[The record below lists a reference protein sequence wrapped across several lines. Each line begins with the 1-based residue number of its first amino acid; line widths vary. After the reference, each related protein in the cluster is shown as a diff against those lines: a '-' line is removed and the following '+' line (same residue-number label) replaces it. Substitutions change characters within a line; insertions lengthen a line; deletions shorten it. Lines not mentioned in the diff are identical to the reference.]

1 MSASH
6 NNDYQ
11 FNTETGASSTGN
23 GDGEWKEIRGQ
34 RKGGS
39 PSASGDS
46 RASKSTVPTKVIVV
60 PSGQALGAV
69 SWIRKYWKGSKM
81 EAHLKGWND
90 KGRKTSKILLVGAEA
105 EKCGKVLLTKVKNW
119 SEQKGKVA
127 SGTYTSPSARPVHTL
142 SASPTVGK
150 SALYKAKDGSPV
162 KFHPAKVQDESSKTF
177 KFSLSGGSKSQQEAV
192 LATATELAHQ
202 MSCVVRLPAPVA
214 GLAIKM
220 TQQDYKDNTGG
231 SIDIERHRYQKGDKI
246 HYVYVLSSDEVL
258 VEALHGAL
266 EHFAAEVSAK
276 NDEFLRKYQAGKF
289 ALVPEKE
296 VLKKQRWNDR
306 YTITK
311 TKFLPAGVAKE
322 HHPKEGFAFVMF
334 PDTEKG
340 AKCLKKARDLTKRH
354 LDKKKEAKSGGSAAK
369 KTSSPPKAPVSAADY
384 YAARDA
390 AKAKG
395 KTVATQKGGG
405 AKAPAPEVEFR
416 SGGMFDA
423 LADEAEVDPTRTE
436 ATVVPKGK
444 KSPTTVKKLVVTYN
458 VGSTPET
465 VRDRTQEKRDR
476 VEKEILAE
484 AAREECS
491 AQFAEV
497 AKTAAPMG
505 SKWSAMAKKAPVEKK
520 VEQVEL
526 PAPVAF
532 LPKHPKKVE
541 TVGPVEEEEWQVQ
554 EDGDHW
560 TPPATPVGFEDEDA
574 EEW

>member
-1 MSASH
+1 MSDTHTNGS
-6 NNDYQ
+6 Q
-11 FNTETGASSTGN
+11 FITETGASSTGN
-23 GDGEWKEIRGQ
+23 GDGEWQEIRSQ

-46 RASKSTVPTKVIVV
+46 RASKSTVPTRVIVV
-60 PSGQALGAV
+60 PSGQAPGAV
-69 SWIRKYWKGSKM
+69 SWVRKYWKGPKM

-90 KGRKTSKILLVGAEA
+90 KGRKTSKILLKGAEA
-105 EKCGKVLLTKVKNW
+105 DKCGEVLLAKVKNW
-119 SEQKGKVA
+119 SEQKGKGA
-127 SGTYTSPSARPVHTL
+127 SGTYTSPGARPVHTL

-150 SALYKAKDGSPV
+150 SALFKAKDGSPV
-162 KFHPAKVQDESSKTF
+162 KFHPAKVQDESCKTF

-202 MSCVVRLPAPVA
+202 MSCIVRLPAPVA

-220 TQQDYKDNTGG
+220 TQQDYKENTGG
-231 SIDIERHRYQKGDKI
+231 SIDIERHRYTKDDEF
-246 HYVYVLSSDEVL
+246 HCAYVLSSDEVL

-266 EHFAAEVSAK
+266 AHFAAEVSAK
-276 NDEFLRKYQAGKF
+276 NAEFLRKYHAGKF

-311 TKFLPAGVAKE
+311 TKFLPEGVAKE
-322 HHPKEGFAFVMF
+322 HHPKEGFVFVMF

-340 AKCLKKARDLTKRH
+340 AKCLKKARDLTKRY
-354 LDKKKEAKSGGSAAK
+354 LDKQSEEAKSGGSAAK
-369 KTSSPPKAPVSAADY
+369 KSSSPPKADVSAEDY
-384 YAARDA
+384 FATK
-390 AKAKG
+390 AKSKG
-395 KTVATQKGGG
+395 KTEEIKKSEVAE
-405 AKAPAPEVEFR
+405 APAEEKVFK

-423 LADEAEVDPTRTE
+423 LADEADVDPARTE
-436 ATVVPKGK
+436 ETVVPKAK
-444 KSPTTVKKLVVTYN
+444 KSPKTVKKLLVTYT

-465 VRDRTQEKRDR
+465 ARERTQEKRDR

-505 SKWSAMAKKAPVEKK
+505 SEWSAVAKKEPVEKK

-526 PAPVAF
+526 PTPVAF

-541 TVGPVEEEEWQVQ
+541 TVGPVEEEQWQIQ
-554 EDGDHW
+554 EDYDHW
-560 TPPATPVGFEDEDA
+560 TPPATPVGFEDEDV

>member
-60 PSGQALGAV
+60 PSGQAPGAV
-69 SWIRKYWKGSKM
+69 SWVRKYWKGSKM

-105 EKCGKVLLTKVKNW
+105 DKCGKVLLAKVKNW

-142 SASPTVGK
+142 IASQTVGK
-150 SALYKAKDGSPV
+150 SALFKAKDGSPV

-231 SIDIERHRYQKGDKI
+231 SIDIERHRYTKDDEF
-246 HYVYVLSSDEVL
+246 HYAYVLSSDEGL

-276 NDEFLRKYQAGKF
+276 NAEFLRKYQAGKF

-340 AKCLKKARDLTKRH
+340 AKCLKKARDLTKRY
-354 LDKKKEAKSGGSAAK
+354 LDKKSEEAKSGGSAAK
-369 KTSSPPKAPVSAADY
+369 KTSSPPKAYVSAEDY
-384 YAARDA
+384 FATK
-390 AKAKG
+390 AKSKG
-395 KTVATQKGGG
+395 KTEEIKKSEVAE
-405 AKAPAPEVEFR
+405 APAEEKVFK
-416 SGGMFDA
+416 SGGMFDG
-423 LADEAEVDPTRTE
+423 LAEEADVDPARTE

-444 KSPTTVKKLVVTYN
+444 KSPKTVKKLVVTYN

-465 VRDRTQEKRDR
+465 VRERTQEKRDR

-505 SKWSAMAKKAPVEKK
+505 SAWSAMAAKAKVEKK

-532 LPKHPKKVE
+532 LSKHPKKVE
-541 TVGPVEEEEWQVQ
+541 TVGPVEEEQWQVQ
-554 EDGDHW
+554 EDYDHW
-560 TPPATPVGFEDEDA
+560 TPPATPVGYGDE
-574 EEW
+574 EEGGW